1 MPELHGEHHIA
12 PVRAR
17 DGLPARLLSQVSLAC
32 NHRVCG
38 PVCGPVCEHRDHHST
53 VRNQLSQGD
62 LNLFERI
69 SSTDDQ
75 TKMEASVRAAATLT
89 RELGRGGLTAAGTFA

>member
-1 MPELHGEHHIA
+1 
-12 PVRAR
+12 
-17 DGLPARLLSQVSLAC
+17 
-32 NHRVCG
+32 
-38 PVCGPVCEHRDHHST
+38 VCEHRDHHST